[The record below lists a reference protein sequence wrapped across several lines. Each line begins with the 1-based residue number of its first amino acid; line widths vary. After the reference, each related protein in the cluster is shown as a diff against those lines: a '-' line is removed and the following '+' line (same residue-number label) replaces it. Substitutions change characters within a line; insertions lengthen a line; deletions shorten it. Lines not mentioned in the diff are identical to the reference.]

1 VQTLRYLLRKEF
13 LQIFRD
19 RFMVMQ
25 LLLMPII
32 QLLLLG
38 NAATFEVKTARMYVV
53 DRDHSETSR
62 GLVDRLQAS
71 RRFIVV
77 GSSPSVD
84 VGNQWILERKTDMIV
99 SIPADFER
107 DIVRTRNSQVQLILN
122 AEDGAAAGVTQS
134 YAAQIVAAYANALGA
149 ELRPINMR
157 PISPPALQDLGGALS
172 SASTQ
177 AVQASVSP
185 ISAQPIEVRARGWYN
200 PDLNYRDYMV
210 PGILVQLVTVV
221 GTLMAAMNIVREK
234 ELGTLD
240 QLSVT
245 PLSQSAFMA
254 AKLIPF
260 WIIAL
265 IELTLGLLVARFVF
279 HIPMLGS
286 ITLVFAAAAI
296 YLFAALGIGLFIST
310 LVDTQQQAMFVTFFI
325 IMVYL
330 LMSGLFTPIRS
341 MPDWAQ
347 WMSQLNPVKHFIEIM
362 RAVLLKGATAR
373 DVARPIGILA
383 LFGGVVL
390 TLAVRQ
396 YGRRVR

>member
-1 VQTLRYLLRKEF
+1 
-13 LQIFRD
+13 
-19 RFMVMQ
+19 MVAQ
-25 LLLMPII
+25 LLLMPIL

-53 DRDHSETSR
+53 DRDHTETSR
-62 GLVDRLQAS
+62 ALVDRLQAS
-71 RRFIVV
+71 RRFVVV
-77 GSSPSVD
+77 GASPSVD
-84 VGNQWILERKTDMIV
+84 VGNEWILERKTDMV
-99 SIPADFER
+99 LSIPSDFER
-107 DIVRTRNSQVQLILN
+107 DIARNRAAQVQLILN
-122 AEDGAAAGVTQS
+122 AENGAAAGVTES
-134 YAAQIVAAYANALGA
+134 YAAQIIGAFARELTDELGPVRLMPVKLIPAMDSMQTLRAA
-149 ELRPINMR
+149 PI
-157 PISPPALQDLGGALS
+157 PAP
-172 SASTQ
+172 
-177 AVQASVSP
+177 AVRA
-185 ISAQPIEVRARGWYN
+185 IDIRARGWYN

-221 GTLMAAMNIVREK
+221 GSLMTAMNIVREK
-234 ELGTLD
+234 EIGTLD

-245 PLSQSAFMA
+245 PLSRNVFMA

-265 IELTLGLLVARFVF
+265 VELALGLLVARFVF
-279 HIPMLGS
+279 HTPMLGS
-286 ITLVFAAAAI
+286 ILLVFAAAAI

-347 WMSQLNPVKHFIEIM
+347 WLAQANPMKHFIEIM
-362 RAVLLKGATAR
+362 RAILLKGATTR
-373 DVARPIGILA
+373 DVLKPMLILVGFA
-383 LFGGVVL
+383 AVVL

-396 YGRRVR
+396 YARRVG

>member
-19 RFMVMQ
+19 RFMVAQ
-25 LLLMPII
+25 LMLMPII

-71 RRFIVV
+71 RRFVVV
-77 GSSPSVD
+77 GSSPSTD
-84 VGNQWILERKTDMIV
+84 VGDQWMLERKTDMIL

-107 DIVRTRNSQVQLILN
+107 DIVRTRSAEVQLVLN
-122 AEDGAAAGVTQS
+122 AEDGVAAGVTQS
-134 YAAQIVAAYANALGA
+134 YAAQIIGAYANELEA
-149 ELRPINMR
+149 ELTPMVSTAARG
-157 PISPPALQDLGGALS
+157 SGAGAPT
-172 SASTQ
+172 SAG
-177 AVQASVSP
+177 AR
-185 ISAQPIEVRARGWYN
+185 PIEVRARGWYN

-210 PGILVQLVTVV
+210 PGILVQLVTLV
-221 GTLMAAMNIVREK
+221 GTLMTAMNIVREK

-245 PLSQSAFMA
+245 PLSQSVFMA

-265 IELTLGLLVARFVF
+265 VELTLGLLVARFVF

-286 ITLVFAAAAI
+286 IPLVFAAAAI
-296 YLFAALGIGLFIST
+296 YLLAALGIGLFVST

-325 IMVYL
+325 IMIYL

-341 MPDWAQ
+341 MPTWAQ
-347 WMSQLNPVKHFIEIM
+347 WMAQLNPMKHFIEIM

-373 DVARPIGILA
+373 DILQPIGILA
-383 LFGGVVL
+383 LFGTVVL

-396 YGRRVR
+396 YGRRIG